1 MSKKQKKKK
10 FEVGEDETIAECLNR
25 IAEEGYTPVR
35 RMEEPVFQE
44 VDQNGKTERIPVKQ
58 RIIFEATVQ

>member
-10 FEVGEDETIAECLNR
+10 FEVEETETIDDCLNR
-25 IAEEGYTPVR
+25 IAAEGYIPVR

-44 VDQNGKTERIPVKQ
+44 VTNDGKTEHIPVKQ
-58 RIIFEATVQ
+58 RIIFEATLQ